1 MCIRDSSSAV
11 HFVEDSILGGKPILN
26 KNVAA
31 VKKTAEVIKYV
42 EENKGAIGIIGSNW
56 LNDKRD
62 TTNLTFKKEIRPM
75 AVSSVP
81 IANVQNSWKP
91 YQYYIFNGSYPLART
106 LYILLNDTH
115 MGLPTG
121 FSNFIISQD
130 KGQKIILKTGLL
142 PAYGNLTVRN
152 VRVSNE

>member
-1 MCIRDSSSAV
+1 
-11 HFVEDSILGGKPILN
+11 
-26 KNVAA
+26 
-31 VKKTAEVIKYV
+31 
-42 EENKGAIGIIGSNW
+42 
-56 LNDKRD
+56 
-62 TTNLTFKKEIRPM
+62 M